1 MSVRI
6 VLCLGVEFLCCLH
19 PMHVFDCMEITTSKD
34 RLCCAM
40 AHMNRTSV
48 LKT

>member
-1 MSVRI
+1 M
-6 VLCLGVEFLCCLH
+6 CLD
-19 PMHVFDCMEITTSKD
+19 FDGMESTATKD
-34 RLCCAM
+34 ELCCAM